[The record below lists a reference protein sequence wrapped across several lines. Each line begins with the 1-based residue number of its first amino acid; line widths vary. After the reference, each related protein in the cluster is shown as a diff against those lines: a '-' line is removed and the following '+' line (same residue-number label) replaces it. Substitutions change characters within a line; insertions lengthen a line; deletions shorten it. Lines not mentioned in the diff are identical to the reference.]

1 LERCDVV
8 LFPGDVVVLPRKP
21 RCPEADVGEDE
32 RRLSSFCKLALI
44 LAVAAR
50 EIEFLRELGEGGL

>member
-1 LERCDVV
+1 M